1 MTGVCDEPARSSCIA
16 WPGPRVGTER
26 GVPDGHVLL
35 AAFRHPVSGVA
46 QPPVTGGLDRAEL
59 LGGRAGEWVPAPLAV
74 FLQPTRRTRAW
85 RCQLGGPLGWGGRG
99 AAGRR
104 CCRGHCSRVEV
115 GDDDGVVAAR
125 VDGVVVEVVDVLDGP
140 MRGDPD
146 RV

>member
-59 LGGRAGEWVPAPLAV
+59 LGGRAGERVPAPLAV

-85 RCQLGGPLGWGGRG
+85 RCQLGGPLGCGGRA
-99 AAGRR
+99 AAGGR
-104 CCRGHCSRVEV
+104 CCRRACSPGGGG
-115 GDDDGVVAAR
+115 GDEGGGASR
-125 VDGVVVEVVDVLDGP
+125 GGWVL
-140 MRGDPD
+140 R
-146 RV
+146 